1 MLGIKERLE
10 MVDRAQQTLAV
21 RKSLLLESAMRS
33 DNPSDIIKAAQIF
46 NQQSKPGNSAPRA
59 YLIDPL
65 EFNSF
70 WDIRISRFRFR
81 TKRCAG

>member
-70 WDIRISRFRFR
+70 LGYKDKPFSLR